1 MLITKTE
8 RLTALV
14 DRTTTYKVPN
24 TIWDELTDFRG
35 HTTGQSLAYALS
47 SGDCD
52 VLMSTD
58 EVLEVITEH
67 DSTIEEH

>member
-14 DRTTTYKVPN
+14 DRTTTYKVSN
-24 TIWDELTDFRG
+24 VIWDELVGFHCYTPE
-35 HTTGQSLAYALS
+35 QALNAVLKS
-47 SGDCD
+47 DNGS
-52 VLMSTD
+52 VLMSKD
-58 EVLEVITEH
+58 EVLEVIVEH